1 MIKEITNDAFQV
13 VNKHLKISLNLVFIK
28 GIQTKN

>member
-1 MIKEITNDAFQV
+1 MNKEITNDAFQV
-13 VNKHLKISLNLVFIK
+13 VNKHLKISSNLVFMK